1 MLLEITE
8 HTVGDVTVLKLKG
21 RMILDEGESPLRTTV
36 DALVQ
41 QGRLKIVLDLEEVTD
56 IDSAGL
62 GILVSKYVSVQRRG
76 GNIELLHLTP
86 RSAGRAPARRDAR
99 TRPRSASS
107 RRARVPAHRRRRRRS
122 GSAQTASGGTNVPA
136 REKIA
141 AVPPVCRRRSS

>member
-41 QGRLKIVLDLEEVTD
+41 QGRLKIVLDLEEVTY

-86 RSAGRAPARRDAR
+86 RSAHLMQITNLTRVFESFDSEDDAVRRFEK
-99 TRPRSASS
+99 PVVHAS
-107 RRARVPAHRRRRRRS
+107 R
-122 GSAQTASGGTNVPA
+122 
-136 REKIA
+136 I
-141 AVPPVCRRRSS
+141 

>member
-41 QGRLKIVLDLEEVTD
+41 QGRLKIVLDLEEVTY

-86 RSAGRAPARRDAR
+86 RSAHLMQITNLTRVFESFDSEDDAVRRF
-99 TRPRSASS
+99 
-107 RRARVPAHRRRRRRS
+107 
-122 GSAQTASGGTNVPA
+122 
-136 REKIA
+136 EK
-141 AVPPVCRRRSS
+141 P